1 MDIRKIKKLIEMLE
15 ESQLSEIEI
24 TEGEESIR
32 LSRGAP
38 SAGAGAPLLSQPMA
52 PVSVPVEAAP
62 VHAPQPATSAPTPEV
77 TQTLD
82 AVGTVNS
89 PMVGTFYASPNPD
102 SKPYVEIG
110 SRVSVGDTLCMIEAM
125 KIFNQVDAEVSGVV
139 KKILKSSGDPVEY
152 GETLFVIEEDGG

>member
-32 LSRGAP
+32 LSRGSP
-38 SAGAGAPLLSQPMA
+38 SASAPLLAQSIT
-52 PVSVPVEAAP
+52 PVSAPLGAVSAHVPESATPAP
-62 VHAPQPATSAPTPEV
+62 GPEV
-77 TQTLD
+77 AHTYDTAG
-82 AVGTVNS
+82 AVCS

-102 SKPYVEIG
+102 SKPYVELG

-125 KIFNQVDAEVSGVV
+125 KIFNQVDAEASGVV

>member
-32 LSRGAP
+32 LSRGSAAPNAP
-38 SAGAGAPLLSQPMA
+38 SYI
-52 PVSVPVEAAP
+52 
-62 VHAPQPATSAPTPEV
+62 PQPTIPVADPEIPEPDE
-77 TQTLD
+77 TIGALC
-82 AVGTVNS
+82 S

-139 KKILKSSGDPVEY
+139 KKILKNSGDPVEY
-152 GETLFVIEEDGG
+152 GETLFMIEEDGG

>member
-38 SAGAGAPLLSQPMA
+38 SVSAGAPLLSQPLT
-52 PVSVPVEAAP
+52 PVSAPIEAAP
-62 VHAPQPATSAPTPEV
+62 VHAPQPAPPAPTSEV
-77 TQTLD
+77 TQILD
-82 AVGTVNS
+82 AAGTVNS
-89 PMVGTFYASPNPD
+89 PMVGTFYASANPD

-110 SRVSVGDTLCMIEAM
+110 SRVGVGDTLCMIEAM

-139 KKILKSSGDPVEY
+139 KKILKNSGDPGEY
-152 GETLFVIEEDGG
+152 GETLFVIEEDGS

>member
-32 LSRGAP
+32 LSRGSVASNAPVLAAAVAP
-38 SAGAGAPLLSQPMA
+38 SSAPADVA
-52 PVSVPVEAAP
+52 PTYI
-62 VHAPQPATSAPTPEV
+62 PQPTIPAAESEIPEPDDTSGA
-77 TQTLD
+77 LC
-82 AVGTVNS
+82 S

>member
-32 LSRGAP
+32 LSRGAA
-38 SAGAGAPLLSQPMA
+38 SAGAPLLSQPLA
-52 PVSVPVEAAP
+52 PVSMPVEAAP
-62 VHAPQPATSAPTPEV
+62 VQAPQPATPAPATEV

-82 AVGTVNS
+82 TAGTVNS

-125 KIFNQVDAEVSGVV
+125 KIFNHVDAEVSGVV

-152 GETLFVIEEDGG
+152 GETLFVIEEDGS